1 MADRQNR
8 QPMKHPLPQPFRHLA
23 WANLAAQ
30 SAEQL
35 SLAASP
41 IVAVLMLHAGPGEVG
56 LLATAQTLP
65 FLLFSIP
72 AGLLADRHSR
82 RGLMLGAELLRCL
95 SLLALL
101 GLVWL
106 DHMSLALLT
115 ALGFIGALGTVGFSV
130 AAPAL
135 VPSLVGALDLPRA
148 NGRLELARSIAYA
161 GGPAIAGALVS
172 WAGASTAFAVATT
185 LSALGLAWLWRLHEA
200 PRPAGPRRHPLRDL
214 QEGARQVWH
223 HALLRPIFNTAVVW
237 NIAWFVLQASY
248 VPYAVRVLGL
258 SAATVGL
265 TLGAFGAGMVVGAL
279 LAGRVFSA
287 LPLGRMVQFGPWASL
302 LAAGLIAASLVW
314 PSAAL
319 VTCGFFVFGVGAI
332 LWTISSTTLRQ
343 TVTPGPMLGR
353 VSAIFLTCNAGARP
367 LGAALG
373 GLVGARWGESSALL
387 LALAGFACQALLILR
402 PGLSRLK
409 NLPPQVS

>member
-1 MADRQNR
+1 MSR
-8 QPMKHPLPQPFRHLA
+8 PLPPLFQRLA

-41 IVAVLMLHAGPGEVG
+41 IVAVLLLHAGPGQVG

-72 AGLLADRHSR
+72 AGLLADRTSR
-82 RGLMLGAELLRCL
+82 RGLMIAAEGLRYL

-101 GLVWL
+101 MLVL
-106 DHMSLALLT
+106 LEQVSLPLLT
-115 ALGFIGALGTVGFSV
+115 ALGFLGALGTVGFSV

-135 VPSLVGALDLPRA
+135 VPSLVPALDLARA
-148 NGRLELARSIAYA
+148 NGRLELARSVAYA
-161 GGPAIAGALVS
+161 GGPAMAGALVS
-172 WAGASTAFAVATT
+172 WAGASTAFAVASA
-185 LSALGLAWLWRLHEA
+185 LSALGLGWLWRLTET
-200 PRPAGPRRHPLRDL
+200 PRARPPARHPLHDL
-214 QEGARQVWH
+214 AEGARQVWH
-223 HALLRPIFNTAVVW
+223 HELLRPIFNTAVVW
-237 NIAWFVLQASY
+237 NISWFVLQATY

-265 TLGAFGAGMVVGAL
+265 TLGAFGAGMVLGAL
-279 LAGRVFSA
+279 LAQRVFA
-287 LPLGRMVQFGPWASL
+287 LMPLGRMVQFGPWASL
-302 LAAGLIAASLVW
+302 LAASVIAASLW
-314 PSAAL
+314 TPSALL
-319 VTCGFFVFGVGAI
+319 VTCGFFIFGVGAI

-373 GLVGARWGESSALL
+373 GLVGEHWGESTSLL
-387 LALAGFACQALLILR
+387 LALTGFALQALLIQR
-402 PGLSRLK
+402 PSLKRLK
-409 NLPPQVS
+409 VLPPQAPDGGKIRA